1 MAVYEINV
9 QKAFTAKHSLPLPDG
24 TVEPAHSH
32 DWLMTATFRAE
43 QLDQAMG
50 VVIDFLAVDA
60 ALAKIAAPLQ
70 DGDLNSLPAFA
81 DGRVSAERV
90 AEFIAGRLVAE
101 LADALTPPNGREVWL
116 HGVNVTEAPGCSA
129 TFYPHC
135 RET

>member
-9 QKAFTAKHSLPLPDG
+9 QKAFTARHSLPLPDG
-24 TVEPAHSH
+24 TAEPAHSH

-43 QLDQAMG
+43 QLDEAMG

-60 ALAKIAAPLQ
+60 ALAKIAAPLH
-70 DGDLNSLPAFA
+70 DGDLNALPAFA

-90 AEFIAGRLVAE
+90 AEFIAGQLAAE
-101 LADALTPPNGREVWL
+101 LTDELCPPDGRGAWL
-116 HGVNVTEAPGCSA
+116 HSVNVTEAPGCSA
-129 TFYPHC
+129 TFYPHG